1 MGASQQ
7 ETLLVMALE
16 AVCLLLLALSNVH
29 TGKTLYG
36 GSEASGAPREGKQFG
51 VVEDIDM
58 GIKMLMMSVP
68 GEPGVDYP
76 ILSRVPRTE
85 FSCTGRQPDRF
96 YSDPETGCQVH
107 HKCSG
112 GAAGRVFLKY
122 SSLCPNGTLF
132 DQVLQTCDWWYVV
145 ACPSET
151 LGQAGA
157 QTQVQAGAQA
167 QVRAGAQTQTQSQTG
182 VSLSGSSQ
190 SGTGISSTSPS
201 LASSGAGGSLSNSGS
216 SSGSSST
223 SSTFSTTFSSGIQ
236 NIPVLRPGRV
246 EGRRR

>member
-157 QTQVQAGAQA
+157 QTQ
-167 QVRAGAQTQTQSQTG
+167 TQSQTG